1 MLDEETFGFDPFVM
15 QKATTKIK
23 LFNVFYS
30 FYIKKTS
37 LSTFEEVLWL
47 HSERLELITG
57 FRLRFGDE
65 SFVVFV
71 AEDGIG
77 CLFDKSLELV
87 DVEFVVAELFVSV
100 LVTSVDGFDEVGVF
114 PGLVVDATEASEVL
128 VAVGILAVVQ
138 FKQRSPFR

>member
-1 MLDEETFGFDPFVM
+1 M
-15 QKATTKIK
+15 
-23 LFNVFYS
+23 
-30 FYIKKTS
+30 
-37 LSTFEEVLWL
+37 
-47 HSERLELITG
+47 HCERLELITG

-71 AEDGIG
+71 AEDGVG

-128 VAVGILAVVQ
+128 VAVGILAVVDLEKSRPLGEEHEMSKTSSVDADEDVRVSRDLKLI
-138 FKQRSPFR
+138 FEREIVTKVDSLDGEFLV